1 MSDSDSDSDTV
12 RNDHC
17 NPPWFKP
24 MQVQQQAELQRKNM
38 IPAQAIAKPPRITSN
53 SPQNQLNLSIL
64 ERDLTSLEAPE
75 PSITSLPQ
83 GQHLL

>member
-1 MSDSDSDSDTV
+1 MSDSDSDSDAL

-17 NPPWFKP
+17 NPPCLKP
-24 MQVQQQAELQRKNM
+24 MQVQQQAELRRKNM
-38 IPAQAIAKPPRITSN
+38 IHAKPIVKPPRMASN
-53 SPQNQLNLSIL
+53 SSQYQLNLSIL
-64 ERDLTSLEAPE
+64 ERDLTSQEAPE